1 VIVVELPRRGTIS
14 WDGPDDVV
22 VEVDLTAS
30 IDLTNAGSRG
40 LDRLR
45 ELQDGLEA
53 DVDRV
58 LGQAA
63 YADGFDRILADGSAR
78 HARAALLSLSPDAEI
93 TYDDEDDVEAV
104 LRQTTAGVPAERA
117 VACLPTLAD

>member
-1 VIVVELPRRGTIS
+1 MIIVRIPGRGDVS

-22 VEVDLTAS
+22 VEVDLDAS
-30 IDLTNAGSRG
+30 MALTTAGSRG
-40 LDRLR
+40 IARLR

-53 DVDRV
+53 DADRV

-63 YADGFDRILADGSAR
+63 YGPDGFERILPDGSAR

-93 TYDDEDDVEAV
+93 TIDDEQEVEAI
-104 LRQTTAGVPAERA
+104 LAEYG
-117 VACLPTLAD
+117 P